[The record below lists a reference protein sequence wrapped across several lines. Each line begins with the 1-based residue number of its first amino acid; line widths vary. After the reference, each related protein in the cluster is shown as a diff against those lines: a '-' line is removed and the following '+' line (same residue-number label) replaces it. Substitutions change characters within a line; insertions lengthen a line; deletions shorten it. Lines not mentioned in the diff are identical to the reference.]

1 MAFRSQE
8 FRHQVEQYSSVLS
21 LAQAAELSPEVQAL
35 VRKTANLE
43 SANVEL
49 QRQLNWL
56 KNYVFGVRSE
66 QRAAEKLSP
75 ADQFLLGLEILPA
88 TQEPPSKST
97 TVAEYER
104 QQRKKPITINPE
116 AERVRFGPGVPRE
129 VVIVED
135 PETAALPDDQKEL
148 VSETVLER
156 VAQQPAYKVVEIR
169 TRIYKRKDTGVLA
182 TVNPPRSVIPGSIF
196 DVSFVS
202 GMLIDKY
209 LHHIPLYRQHERMLH
224 VGIDVNRGNLTRIL
238 HRAAQM
244 LEPIYQAIRSSI
256 LAGDLISA
264 DESPTPAGLK
274 KGQLGVKGE
283 IHRGYFWVLYG
294 SRDEI
299 LFHYSPSRSA
309 TVLDDILEGF
319 QGTLLTDGYAA
330 YTSFVS
336 GQPGV
341 VHAQCWTHSR
351 RNFIEAE
358 PVAPEPIG
366 WILKAMSALY
376 AIERQADRGSP
387 ELLELRQRQSVPLV
401 DSLFTFLQKQLDQS
415 VLLPSSPFTK
425 AIRYMLERRAQ
436 LEVFLNDPNV
446 PLDTNHVER
455 AIRPSAVGRK
465 NWMFN
470 FTEAGARYSAVIYTL
485 LQSCVVAGVHP
496 GTYLTDVLQRI
507 QLQPMAE
514 ITDMIPRRW
523 AQNFGQNPLG
533 PLAGDPVRT

>member
-1 MAFRSQE
+1 MRNN
-8 FRHQVEQYSSVLS
+8 
-21 LAQAAELSPEVQAL
+21 AA
-35 VRKTANLE
+35 LE
-43 SANVEL
+43 NANVGLEL
-49 QRQLNWL
+49 RLKWL
-56 KNYVFGVRSE
+56 MNYVFGVRSE
-66 QRAAEKLSP
+66 QRAAEKLSS
-75 ADQFLLGLEILPA
+75 ADQFLLGLEILPV
-88 TQEPPSKST
+88 TQEPPPKST

-104 QQRKKPITINPE
+104 QQRKKPVTTNPE

-129 VVIVED
+129 VVIVES
-135 PETAALPDDQKEL
+135 PETAALPEDQKEL

-169 TRIYKRKDTGVLA
+169 TRIYKRKDTGALV

-202 GMLIDKY
+202 GMLVDKY

-256 LAGDLISA
+256 LTSDLVSA

-274 KGQLGVKGE
+274 KGQLGMKGE

-294 SRDEI
+294 ARDEI

-309 TVLDDILEGF
+309 AVLDDLLQGF
-319 QGTLLTDGYAA
+319 QGTLLTDGYTA

-336 GQPGV
+336 GQPGIT
-341 VHAQCWTHSR
+341 HAQCWTHCR
-351 RNFIEAE
+351 RNFLEAE
-358 PVAPEPIG
+358 PLAPGPVQ
-366 WILKAMSALY
+366 WILKAIGALY
-376 AIERQADRGSP
+376 MIERETDRGSP
-387 ELLELRQRQSVPLV
+387 ELLAIRQKKSAPLV
-401 DSLFTFLQKQLDQS
+401 DSLFTYLQKQLDES

-425 AIRYMLERRAQ
+425 AIRYMLERRTQ
-436 LEVFLNDPNV
+436 LEVFLTNANV

-455 AIRPSAVGRK
+455 AIRPATVGRK

-470 FTEAGARYSAVIYTL
+470 FTEAGARYSAIIYTL

-496 GTYLTDVLQRI
+496 GTYLMDVLQRV
-507 QLQPMAE
+507 QLQPMDDIANL
-514 ITDMIPRRW
+514 MPRLW
-523 AQNFGQNPLG
+523 AANFGNSTL
-533 PLAGDPVRT
+533 R